1 MLRSLESFWDGFGAM
16 RSTRQQRCKG
26 RFRRLSAHW
35 KNASIMGHTLDL
47 FASQSEALV
56 RSYIGERV
64 RFSLFHV
71 AQVIHFGISTGRVAI

>member
-26 RFRRLSAHW
+26 RFRRFSAHW
-35 KNASIMGHTLDL
+35 KNASIMGPSIGL
-47 FASQSEALV
+47 FASQSEALM
-56 RSYIGERV
+56 RPCIGERV
-64 RFSLFHV
+64 RFLLFHV